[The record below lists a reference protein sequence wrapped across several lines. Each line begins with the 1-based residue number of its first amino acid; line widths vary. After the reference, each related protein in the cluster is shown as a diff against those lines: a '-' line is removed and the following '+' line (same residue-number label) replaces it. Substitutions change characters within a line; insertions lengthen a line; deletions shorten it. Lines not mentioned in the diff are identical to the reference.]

1 LVVVRV
7 GEIRMMNDGDFLGN
21 GWAFPFRI
29 SPSGG
34 IALSRQEY
42 DIDEAIRIILSTAK
56 GERHMRPEFGCGI
69 HDLVFA
75 PNNATTAGLVETYVT
90 EAIGWWEPRVEILR
104 VDVESDREERNTLLV
119 RIHYRVRATN
129 DQRNLVYPFYLI
141 RPE

>member
-1 LVVVRV
+1 MD
-7 GEIRMMNDGDFLGN
+7 EGDFLGN
-21 GWAFPFRI
+21 GWSFPFRI

-34 IALSRQEY
+34 IALSRQEF

-104 VDVESDREERNTLLV
+104 VDAEPDDDERNMLLIDV
-119 RIHYRVRATN
+119 HYRVRATN
-129 DQRNLVYPFYLI
+129 DERNLVYPFYLI

>member
-1 LVVVRV
+1 VERN
-7 GEIRMMNDGDFLGN
+7 MNEGDFLGN
-21 GWAFPFRI
+21 GWSFPFRI

-34 IALSRQEY
+34 IALSRQEF

-90 EAIGWWEPRVEILR
+90 DAIGWWEPRVEILR
-104 VDVESDREERNTLLV
+104 VDAEPDDDERNMLLINV
-119 RIHYRVRATN
+119 HYRIRATN

>member
-1 LVVVRV
+1 VD
-7 GEIRMMNDGDFLGN
+7 EGDFLGN
-21 GWAFPFRI
+21 GWSFPFRI

-34 IALSRQEY
+34 IALSHREF

-90 EAIGWWEPRVEILR
+90 EAIGWWEPRVEVLR
-104 VDVESDREERNTLLV
+104 VDAEPDDEERNKLLITV
-119 RIHYRVRATN
+119 HYRVRATN

>member
-1 LVVVRV
+1 
-7 GEIRMMNDGDFLGN
+7 MNEGDFLGN

-34 IALSRQEY
+34 IALSRQEF

-104 VDVESDREERNTLLV
+104 VDVDTDREERNTLLIK
-119 RIHYRVRATN
+119 IHYRVRATN

>member
-1 LVVVRV
+1 
-7 GEIRMMNDGDFLGN
+7 MDKGDFLGS

-34 IALSRQEY
+34 IALSRHDF
-42 DIDEAIRIILSTAK
+42 DIEEAIRIILSTAK

-75 PNNATTAGLVETYVT
+75 PNNATTTGLVRTYIE
-90 EAIGWWEPRVEILR
+90 EAIGWWEPRVEVIDIS
-104 VDVESDREERNTLLV
+104 VDTEQDERNKLMV
-119 RIHYRVRATN
+119 SIRYKIRATN
-129 DQRNLVYPFYLI
+129 DERNLVYPFYLI

>member
-1 LVVVRV
+1 
-7 GEIRMMNDGDFLGN
+7 MNDGDFLGN

-34 IALSRQEY
+34 IALSRQEF

-104 VDVESDREERNTLLV
+104 VDVDTDREERNKLLIK
-119 RIHYRVRATN
+119 IHYRVRATN
-129 DQRNLVYPFYLI
+129 DQRNLVYPFYII

>member
-1 LVVVRV
+1 
-7 GEIRMMNDGDFLGN
+7 MNEGDFLGN
-21 GWAFPFRI
+21 GWSFPFRI

-34 IALSRQEY
+34 IALSRQEF

-104 VDVESDREERNTLLV
+104 VDAEPDDDEHNMLLINV
-119 RIHYRVRATN
+119 NYRIRATN